1 MASPLVHPIEGA
13 RLLRTHST
21 GEDVRGNER
30 EGSRQV
36 RECMKGTAAG
46 YYFSRS
52 AVGPPAVFTEAKPIF
67 ALGCRRLY
75 QYHYNTCPSVNI
87 MTFVMNMNTQN
98 FLTFPDILLW

>member
-52 AVGPPAVFTEAKPIF
+52 AVGAPRHFHGGKTNFCSRLLFTSTTTVHVRP
-67 ALGCRRLY
+67 
-75 QYHYNTCPSVNI
+75 
-87 MTFVMNMNTQN
+87 
-98 FLTFPDILLW
+98 

>member
-36 RECMKGTAAG
+36 RECIKARRQATTLVGQP
-46 YYFSRS
+46 S
-52 AVGPPAVFTEAKPIF
+52 GPPAIFTEAKPIF
-67 ALGCRRLY
+67 ALGCCLPVPL
-75 QYHYNTCPSVNI
+75 QYMSVRKYNDICYECEYS
-87 MTFVMNMNTQN
+87 N
-98 FLTFPDILLW
+98 FSLHFRT